1 MPGRSV
7 PGVAVA
13 QGQSLETRAQ
23 AFGGPQGKGAW
34 P

>member
-7 PGVAVA
+7 PGMAEA

-23 AFGGPQGKGAW
+23 EFWGPQGKRAW